1 MLENSVWRQYHS
13 DTTIREVLASIYDC
27 DASQIADDEN
37 ELYAELKRTL
47 TKKELRLFVMLEAE
61 VDSETIMNELG
72 MDEEGLEKA
81 MKKTYHKIRNKV
93 RPNLKTIKD
102 TTAADA
108 E

>member
-1 MLENSVWRQYHS
+1 MLENSVWNQYLPE
-13 DTTIREVLASIYDC
+13 TTIREVLASIYEC
-27 DASQIADDEN
+27 DATQITGDEG

-61 VDSETIMNELG
+61 VQSDTILAELG
-72 MDEEGLEKA
+72 MDENALEKA

-93 RPNLKTIKD
+93 RSHLKTAKERASSED
-102 TTAADA
+102 

>member
-1 MLENSVWRQYHS
+1 MLENSIWHQYLPE
-13 DTTIREVLASIYDC
+13 TTIREVLASIYEC
-27 DASQIADDEN
+27 DATQIAGDEG

-61 VDSETIMNELG
+61 VDGDTIANELG
-72 MDEEGLEKA
+72 LEAEALEKA

-93 RPNLKTIKD
+93 RSHLKTAKERTSSD
-102 TTAADA
+102 D